1 MKFDDSSKSCLP
13 LFSKHYSFAV
23 FLRRSHNFIVL
34 HQMDAIGMLWL
45 NWFAACAVYCSA
57 HFVSV
62 NKQFIKC
69 VERFEDSFERKEKKC
84 GARDVQRNANS
95 IQDIAVNWRGNLLS
109 FAPKEIKSSE
119 VKFLSTRWKWNW
131 RCSKQQASLC
141 RLKYAK
147 RIRINSV
154 DRIKLNSH
162 ETNKKNNCQNTLNY
176 LYAFFAGKK
185 IKQTW
190 HQFIFQFFPM
200 RNCLTRWY
208 PFANYQ

>member
-13 LFSKHYSFAV
+13 LFSKHFSFAV

-34 HQMDAIGMLWL
+34 HQMDAIGMLSL

-95 IQDIAVNWRGNLLS
+95 IQDISVNWRGNLLS

-162 ETNKKNNCQNTLNY
+162 ETNKKKQLSKYIELFIC
-176 LYAFFAGKK
+176 FFCRQENKTNVFSHAQLSHSMVS
-185 IKQTW
+185 I
-190 HQFIFQFFPM
+190 
-200 RNCLTRWY
+200 C
-208 PFANYQ
+208 